1 MTEKEVYIHE
11 WIQEVSKNRPE
22 LDGFALCPYAS
33 SSKNLIKETPIDD
46 VVPQSGYDVII
57 FIVEDFWRPDR
68 VARWCEFYN
77 EEYNKYKFLPDCF
90 GKLNEIGGIRS
101 NNLKYNLIL
110 CQSKSKLSKIRK
122 KLMETDYYEY
132 WNETYLKEILQED
145 YETFKNKQNNIN

>member
-1 MTEKEVYIHE
+1 MTEKESYIHE
-11 WIQEVSKNRPE
+11 WIREVSKNRPE

-57 FIVEDFWRPDR
+57 FIVEDFWRPYR
-68 VARWCEFYN
+68 VSRWCKFYN
-77 EEYNKYKFLPDCF
+77 EKYNKYKFFPDCF
-90 GKLNEIGGIRS
+90 GDLNEIGGIRS

-122 KLMETDYYEY
+122 KLMETDYYKHWDES
-132 WNETYLKEILQED
+132 YLKEILQED
-145 YETFKNKQNNIN
+145 YELFKNKQK